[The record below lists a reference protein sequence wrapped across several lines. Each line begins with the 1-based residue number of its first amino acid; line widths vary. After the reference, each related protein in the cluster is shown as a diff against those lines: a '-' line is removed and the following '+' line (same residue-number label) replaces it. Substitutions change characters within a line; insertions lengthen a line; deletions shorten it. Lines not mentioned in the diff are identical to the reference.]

1 MKNNFESIPN
11 EVFSWVQSTSFN
23 QLNSTQQQTVL
34 AYLDEQEYE
43 DMHHAAK
50 TLITAATKATPRG
63 KEKVKEE
70 LLTAFNQHHN
80 KGTNAVLALINKP
93 VSLGKVAA
101 VVVLMLSAIVWQYI
115 SNTESD
121 TIYAEHTKTDTLLVE
136 TEVPVTYIIHDTLR
150 VMEKQAKSASVIK
163 TTGSPVKTYYKPTVT
178 DLHIAGTD
186 ELDKPYNQPK
196 HNSLKNDT
204 LATKFGFVSL

>member
-1 MKNNFESIPN
+1 MKNNIESMPN

-23 QLNSTQQQTVL
+23 ELNTHQQEIVL
-34 AYLDEQEYE
+34 AYLDKQEYE

-50 TLITAATKATPRG
+50 TLHTAANKVLPKGT
-63 KEKVKEE
+63 EKIKSE

-80 KGTNAVLALINKP
+80 KGTNAVLALVNKP
-93 VSLGKVAA
+93 VALGKVAA
-101 VVVLMLSAIVWQYI
+101 VVVLMMSAIVYQYI
-115 SNTESD
+115 NNTKGD

-136 TEVPVTYIIHDTLR
+136 TEVPVTHIIHDTLR

-163 TTGSPVKTYYKPTVT
+163 THTSYKPTVT
-178 DLHIAGTD
+178 DIHIAGTD
-186 ELDKPYNQPK
+186 ELDRPYNQPK

-204 LATKFGFVSL
+204 LVTKFGFVSL